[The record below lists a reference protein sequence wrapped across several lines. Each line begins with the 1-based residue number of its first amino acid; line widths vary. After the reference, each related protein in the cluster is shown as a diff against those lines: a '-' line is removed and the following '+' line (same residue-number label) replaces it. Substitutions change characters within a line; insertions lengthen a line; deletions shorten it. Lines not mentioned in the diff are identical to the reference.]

1 TKFFVIIGE
10 DNLNTLHLWKN
21 YQDILKQQICVY
33 PRESV
38 TKLSKSLSNHPNVK
52 LYNAPIMDVSSTIIR
67 EKISEDKPIDHLVP
81 NEIVQFLTQ
90 Y

>member
-1 TKFFVIIGE
+1 M
-10 DNLNTLHLWKN
+10 
-21 YQDILKQQICVY
+21 
-33 PRESV
+33 
-38 TKLSKSLSNHPNVK
+38 SKSLSNHPNVK

-67 EKISEDKPIDHLVP
+67 KKISEDKPIDHLVP